1 MKRIFLILCMGLTT
15 AWAVAQTLVTINNKA
30 ISVDEFEYYY
40 QKNNQ
45 NQAQQLSR
53 ADYINMFVNFKL
65 KVEEAYAQQYDTVS
79 AFQNELQGY
88 RQQLVGPYLTDSVKR
103 NELVQEAYKHFLED
117 IEVSHILFR
126 IDFPNE
132 APLALEKAQKA
143 RKRLKKEDFAKVA
156 VEVSEDPSV
165 VENKGYLGYT
175 TGGQFVYPFERAAY
189 NLKVG
194 EISQPIRTSFGYH
207 IIKLHNRRPSKGEVQ
222 LAHIFKAI
230 PEYADSTQQIAIE
243 AVVMK
248 LYQTLLEGADFA
260 ALARNNSEDD
270 TAAKGGKL
278 PWLGIG
284 MSNPWI
290 ENAAFAL
297 TEIGEISEPV
307 HAPYGWHIFQLLDK
321 RPVRSLYEY
330 RPMINTQI
338 NMDERRAE
346 IHQSFVDK
354 LKKEYKFK
362 KSKKAGIIATFAD
375 QVLTQEDLDKFCQ
388 ERPHGNDS
396 INDFINYSIYQ
407 YENKHLESKYPEFG
421 MLMNEYKEG
430 ILLFNICNDLIW
442 SKASKDKEGLKQ
454 FFENNKEN
462 YPADYTY
469 NKGPVV
475 NDYQTY
481 LEEQWLA
488 SLHEKY
494 EVSINYDVLNKIK

>member
-1 MKRIFLILCMGLTT
+1 MKRTFLILCMGLTT
-15 AWAVAQTLVTINNKA
+15 ALAVAQTLITINNKA

-40 QKNNQ
+40 QKNNT
-45 NQAQQLSR
+45 NQAQQLTR
-53 ADYINMFVNFKL
+53 EQYMDMFINFKL
-65 KVEEAYAQQYDTVS
+65 KVEEAYAQKYDTAT
-79 AFQNELQGY
+79 AFQKELEGY
-88 RQQLVGPYLTDSVKR
+88 RKQLVGPYLTDSVKR
-103 NELVQEAYKHFLED
+103 NELVQEAYQHLLED

-132 APLALEKAQKA
+132 EAQALEKAKKA

-156 VEVSEDPSV
+156 AEVSEDPSV

-175 TGGQFVYPFERAAY
+175 TGGQFVFPFERAAY

-194 EISQPIRTSFGYH
+194 EISQPVRTQFGYH
-207 IIKLHNRRPSKGEVQ
+207 IIKLHNRRPSKGEVK

-230 PEYADSTQQIAIE
+230 PEYADSTQRVAIE
-243 AVVMK
+243 AVTMRI
-248 LYQTLLEGADFA
+248 YQSLVEGADFA
-260 ALARNNSEDD
+260 SMARNNSEDD
-270 TAAKGGKL
+270 TAAKGGEL

-297 TEIGEISEPV
+297 TELGQISEPV
-307 HAPYGWHIFQLLDK
+307 QAPYGWHIFQLQGK
-321 RPVRSLYEY
+321 RSI
-330 RPMINTQI
+330 RPLADYKPMLNTQI
-338 NMDERRAE
+338 NMDERRKE
-346 IHQSFVDK
+346 VFQSFIDK

-362 KSKKAGIIATFAD
+362 KGKKDGIIATFAN
-375 QVLTQEDLDKFCQ
+375 QVLTQKDLEAFCQ
-388 ERPHGNDS
+388 EKPHGNDS
-396 INDFINYSIYQ
+396 INDFINYSLYQ
-407 YENKHLESKYPEFG
+407 YENNQLETKYPAFG
-421 MLMNEYKEG
+421 YLMNEYREG

-488 SLHEKY
+488 TLRQKHTIT
-494 EVSINYDVLNKIK
+494 VHYDVLNKLK